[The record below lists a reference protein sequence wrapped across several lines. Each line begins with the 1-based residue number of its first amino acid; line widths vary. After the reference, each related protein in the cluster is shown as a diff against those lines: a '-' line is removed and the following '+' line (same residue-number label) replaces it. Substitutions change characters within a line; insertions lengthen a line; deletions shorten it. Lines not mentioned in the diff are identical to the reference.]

1 MQMLDTLLN
10 TLIREQQN
18 NSIAGRA
25 ERAREVTRRFVR
37 SVARIFVIFSVEMAP
52 GAAKKKGYMYLNF
65 LFLSCEVFTHFSKFL
80 KKICQFQAPLHNVI
94 VGALSSCIRGPRSAR
109 SGGTGGSCR
118 RVAGTSTSWSG
129 APNCTFPTCYHLRR
143 LG

>member
-18 NSIAGRA
+18 NSVAGRA

-65 LFLSCEVFTHFSKFL
+65 LFTSCEVFTNISNFL
-80 KKICQFQAPLHNVI
+80 KKNLQFP
-94 VGALSSCIRGPRSAR
+94 GPS
-109 SGGTGGSCR
+109 
-118 RVAGTSTSWSG
+118 
-129 APNCTFPTCYHLRR
+129 P
-143 LG
+143 